1 MTDDRQIMF
10 YILHG
15 VKKNKFRSI
24 VIVSL
29 NADISMCAISI
40 FLELVHFDFNVLW
53 FLASKT
59 KLYENSTN
67 AHINGYLRIKC
78 NRIFLLKV

>member
-29 NADISMCAISI
+29 NADISMCSI
-40 FLELVHFDFNVLW
+40 
-53 FLASKT
+53 
-59 KLYENSTN
+59 
-67 AHINGYLRIKC
+67 
-78 NRIFLLKV
+78 